1 MATRK
6 GLITILKR
14 ACDKHDKPFSEGLVE
29 AWMEDLDD
37 VPDEVIAQALRMH
50 SRDPER
56 GRFFPKP
63 SDVMAQIAGANAND
77 GRPSADEAWSML
89 PFDEAASVVWTDEM
103 AQAWGSAS
111 ACMPDRVA
119 ARMAFRAAYDRLVA
133 EARQRG
139 VRARWTASLG
149 HDKDSRAAVIE
160 RAVELGRLSR
170 EHAEG
175 LLPAPQTPPAQV
187 LGLLEQSAPPGNDAA
202 RQALDEIRRM
212 LGAKR

>member
-6 GLITILKR
+6 GVMDALSPAAAIHDR
-14 ACDKHDKPFSEGLVE
+14 ALTVPVLD
-29 AWMEDLDD
+29 AWVDALGDF
-37 VPDEVIAQALRMH
+37 PDAAIAAAVREHM
-50 SRDPER
+50 RDPDR

-63 SDVMAQIAGANAND
+63 ADIIAVLRAAGAND

-133 EARQRG
+133 DARQRG

-187 LGLLEQSAPPGNDAA
+187 LGLLEQSAPPGNEAA